1 MTPPPGLVVVKV
13 GGSLYDH
20 PRLGPGLRAY
30 LDQLDATKLL
40 VVAGGGPMADVVR
53 NLDRCH
59 RLGEERSHEL
69 ALMATW
75 VASFTLK
82 ALLDLPEDCFTARP
96 DWWEQHPHRIGL
108 LFADPFL
115 KSYEE
120 LIAPVP
126 HTWGLTTDSIAGYAA
141 GVANARLV
149 LLKSA
154 DIPTGIPWE
163 EAAARGWVDAHFPAV
178 VHRHNLSVEA
188 VDFRRWLDSF
198 PG

>member
-30 LDQLDATKLL
+30 LDRLDAPKVL
-40 VVAGGGPMADVVR
+40 VVAGGGGFADVVR
-53 NLDRCH
+53 ELDRCH
-59 RLGEERSHEL
+59 RLGEERSHDL
-69 ALMATW
+69 ALMGTW
-75 VASFTLK
+75 VAGFTLK
-82 ALLDLPEDCFTARP
+82 ALLGLPENCFTGRL
-96 DWWEQHPHRIGL
+96 DWWEHQRHRVGVL
-108 LFADPFL
+108 LADRFL
-115 KSYEE
+115 KGYEE
-120 LIAPVP
+120 RVAPVP
-126 HTWGLTTDSIAGYAA
+126 HTWAVTTDAIAGYAA

-154 DIPTGIPWE
+154 DIPPGTPWE

-178 VHRHNLSVEA
+178 VRKHNLRVDA
-188 VDFRRWLDSF
+188 VNFRRWLDAY